1 MSLNS
6 SLSLKLQLGNELRKI
21 SKSPETLFELQSI
34 ISNLFS
40 RENLQIT
47 YQDEEGDFISVTT
60 DAELKDLI
68 SKNKGK
74 PSLKLILKEQ
84 SEDSIY
90 DRIQFLRQSII
101 QNICSDNVSNP
112 EVLVD
117 ESHSSVQ
124 SFDSITEKPQ
134 SIVEIPIVEKKQEVK
149 EEEKVPVVEVK
160 SKKDQKKPKEKKEP
174 KAKKP
179 KKAQKAPPKPK
190 IQDNFEP
197 IVHQN
202 IICDECNVGPI
213 VGIRYKCTVCHDF
226 DLCQNCEE
234 ISNHMHPLVKIRIP
248 MKTGA
253 APMCGPFGGQPCGPF
268 GPFGGQS
275 CGPHPFKL
283 DSMKNFLAGPI
294 KEIIKKKYRVKVKS
308 QRFPN
313 YPAVVP
319 GGYMKLTW
327 EIKNKGKMV
336 WPEGT
341 KVIMHRGDFA
351 CEDVVLRKVEPGETA
366 TVEVVAKLPL
376 VEGECKGTWHLDTG
390 NKVFGKI
397 KAYVKCVNDEKV
409 RKLANMGFGIEKAKI
424 ALKDA
429 NGDLDLAVSQILRQ

>member
-21 SKSPETLFELQSI
+21 SKSPETLSELRSI
-34 ISNLFS
+34 ISSLFS

-47 YQDEEGDFISVTT
+47 YQDDEGDFISVTT

-68 SKNKGK
+68 NKNKGK
-74 PSLKLILKEQ
+74 PSLKLTLKEK

-90 DRIQFLRQSII
+90 DRIQSLRQSII
-101 QNICSDNVSNP
+101 QNICTDNVSNP
-112 EVLVD
+112 EVVLVD
-117 ESHSSVQ
+117 SNSSVQ

-134 SIVEIPIVEKKQEVK
+134 PIVETPIVEKKQEVK
-149 EEEKVPVVEVK
+149 EEEKVPSVEVK
-160 SKKDQKKPKEKKEP
+160 NKKDQKKPKAKKEP
-174 KAKKP
+174 KTKKP
-179 KKAQKAPPKPK
+179 KISPKALPKAKT
-190 IQDNFEP
+190 QDNFEP
-197 IVHQN
+197 VVHQN

-213 VGIRYKCTVCHDF
+213 IGIRYKCTVCHDF
-226 DLCQNCEE
+226 DLCQSCEDT
-234 ISNHMHPLVKIRIP
+234 SNHMHPLVKIRVP

-253 APMCGPFGGQPCGPF
+253 APMCGPFGGQSF
-268 GPFGGQS
+268 
-275 CGPHPFKL
+275 GPHPFRFGN
-283 DSMKNFLAGPI
+283 MKEFLAGPI

-308 QRFPN
+308 QKFPS

-319 GGYMKLTW
+319 GGYMKFTW

-341 KVIMHRGDFA
+341 KLVMHKGNFV
-351 CEDVVLRKVEPGETA
+351 CEDVVLRKVEPGEITL
-366 TVEVVAKLPL
+366 VEVITRLPL
-376 VEGECKGTWHLDTG
+376 VEGECKGAWHLDTG

-409 RKLANMGFGIEKAKI
+409 RKLANMGFGVEKAKI
-424 ALKDA
+424 ALKEA

>member
-21 SKSPETLFELQSI
+21 SKSPNTLFELQSI
-34 ISNLFS
+34 ISTLFS

-47 YQDEEGDFISVTT
+47 YQDEEGDLISVTT
-60 DAELKDLI
+60 DVELKDLI
-68 SKNKGK
+68 IKNKGK

-84 SEDSIY
+84 SENSIY
-90 DRIQFLRQSII
+90 DRIQSLRQSII
-101 QNICSDNVSNP
+101 QNISSENTSNP
-112 EVLVD
+112 EVLIN
-117 ESHSSVQ
+117 ESYNSVQ
-124 SFDSITEKPQ
+124 SFNSITESPK

-149 EEEKVPVVEVK
+149 EEEKIPNDDVER
-160 SKKDQKKPKEKKEP
+160 KKNQKKPKEKKEP

-179 KKAQKAPPKPK
+179 KKVSKVPPKAK
-190 IQDNFEP
+190 IQDKFEP
-197 IVHQN
+197 VIHQN

-226 DLCQNCEE
+226 DLCENCEE
-234 ISNHMHPLVKIRIP
+234 ISNHMHPLVKIRVP

-253 APMCGPFGGQPCGPF
+253 APMCGPFGGQ
-268 GPFGGQS
+268 S
-275 CGPHPFKL
+275 WGPHPFKF
-283 DSMKNFLAGPI
+283 DNIKEYFAGPI
-294 KEIIKKKYRVKVKS
+294 KEIIKKKYRAKVKS
-308 QRFPN
+308 QKFPN
-313 YPAVVP
+313 YLAVVP

-341 KVIMHRGDFA
+341 KFVMHRGDFI
-351 CEDVVLRKVEPGETA
+351 CEDVILRKIEPGESI
-366 TVEVVAKLPL
+366 TVEVTTRLPM

-409 RKLANMGFGIEKAKI
+409 RKLANMGFGVEKAKF
-424 ALKDA
+424 ALEDA
-429 NGDLDLAVSQILRQ
+429 NGDINLAISQILRQ